1 MCNIVFLFLSVCHF
15 LLLSSSIFWIYLLH
29 LDSGEPADVAH
40 HGRPQVTFRKRG
52 ENENAAE
59 VRHTQDVD
67 NTDATDGGIF
77 LSVSKKLSTIIINH
91 YCCILHY
98 ICHWKWCKVLFIV
111 DNLTSISVMLCYCY
125 IFWLCAHQ
133 LIRKFCIM
141 HQLLWPWWMSFK
153 P

>member
-15 LLLSSSIFWIYLLH
+15 LLLSSSIFCIYLLH

-91 YCCILHY
+91 YCI
-98 ICHWKWCKVLFIV
+98 
-111 DNLTSISVMLCYCY
+111 
-125 IFWLCAHQ
+125 IFV
-133 LIRKFCIM
+133 IGNGVKFCS
-141 HQLLWPWWMSFK
+141 LLIT
-153 P
+153 